1 MSYKNLPSS
10 PPGHDLSDATRQMIQ
25 DHFEKGIPLEDM
37 KYARAENRERFKI
50 CMELL
55 NLVEQDPTFED
66 RAWLRHV
73 KHRSDA
79 QVVRDI
85 QMFEMVQEYMMPMR
99 KARARYIVEK
109 TAERSIKRAEAQGD
123 IKNSLAAA
131 KLIADVN
138 RLGEPDFEQDDVQ
151 NTAKLPLILVG
162 IQQID
167 DSRRMYDD
175 SARKALFKKYKAN
188 EDQMAILVRQRAE
201 EINQQY
207 QEAEII
213 EDDASQP

>member
-1 MSYKNLPSS
+1 MAYKNIAAS
-10 PPGHDLSDATRQMIQ
+10 PAGHDLSDATRQMIQ

-37 KYARAENRERFKI
+37 KGTRPENIERFKI

-55 NLVEQDPTFED
+55 GFVEQDPTFED

-73 KHRSDA
+73 KHRSNA
-79 QVVRDI
+79 QIIRDI
-85 QMFEMVQEYMMPMR
+85 QMFELVQDYMMPQR

-123 IKNSLAAA
+123 IKNTLAAA

-138 RLGEPDFEQDDVQ
+138 RLGEPDMEQDEVKK
-151 NTAKLPLILVG
+151 TYILPTILVG
-162 IQQID
+162 VKQID
-167 DSRRMYDD
+167 QSRRDYDD
-175 SARKALFKKYKAN
+175 ATRKALFKKYKAN
-188 EDQMAILVRQRAE
+188 EDQMALLVRQRAE

-207 QEAEII
+207 QEAEIL
-213 EDDASQP
+213 ED

>member
-1 MSYKNLPSS
+1 
-10 PPGHDLSDATRQMIQ
+10 
-25 DHFEKGIPLEDM
+25 M

-73 KHRSDA
+73 KHRSNA

-85 QMFEMVQEYMMPMR
+85 QMFEIIQDYMMPMR

-138 RLGEPDFEQDDVQ
+138 RLGEPDIEQDDVQ

-213 EDDASQP
+213 ED